1 MNPIE
6 QFERERDE
14 RIKSFE
20 HNQSLRKADCSW
32 RIYYLLCIYPRTYRK
47 G

>member
-20 HNQSLRKADCSW
+20 HNQSLRKAAADFNYESNNT
-32 RIYYLLCIYPRTYRK
+32 RLNH
-47 G
+47 